1 MAAAMDTNTPQWS
14 LELLGRISGKYTHYQ
29 GILLANSLNE
39 LLQQWMMCK
48 PTKSLIEVSTECFA
62 AISCFPTAI
71 ITRVL
76 MCGLKDFCQHS
87 KKSPD
92 NEMMSEEKIPKMGS
106 VDSLQTDINP
116 SVLNKLSRQFQ
127 SWKTRSSNE
136 FESFLGMVVLLVMRT
151 ENGALHVLNFLL
163 DTASPLQISDISDS
177 CDESLNQEVKDT
189 CAVIVL
195 TKFIQ
200 LQINIE
206 VRLGDILPSTSQ
218 RLTDLLGPDGVQRPL
233 QLLQNIFS
241 LIKWEKASKVSPK
254 QRSSL
259 TYSLQAQWKSFIP
272 LITHDSREV
281 AILTLRIL
289 NEIGVPKNLT
299 MDAVLQLCSSLVL
312 FFFQILDTSDSKIAF
327 SMFKVCHHCVH
338 NICGQSYIQCI
349 LIRFIIE
356 GVFNQEVGK
365 LLGAKSDPA
374 AQSAEKKPT
383 VSLLEENKKHGLT
396 LTLPRSHS
404 SVFHAGVIGGGLRP
418 RINMTKMTKDH
429 VTRNKL
435 FVTDLLRICSHQQQK
450 PEVAMEMDMEHQQT
464 PPSKNHQLIL
474 SEDLCRMVGSL
485 LTELSTPDVLYN
497 NRFWPEEE
505 SIRMTVERDLQVWK
519 CFDNNPVIW
528 DIMELYGG
536 NSLAM
541 CRCSPVLK
549 SITAALMNHFESCRE
564 ELARNSPKQMT
575 AACRLVRCL
584 GKSCLL
590 PEPLKFVSELFPLV
604 TSYEAFLLLLTVW
617 RYMKENPP
625 TEDPEE
631 ARRRGNNSVYDLV
644 SQFL

>member
-1 MAAAMDTNTPQWS
+1 
-14 LELLGRISGKYTHYQ
+14 
-29 GILLANSLNE
+29 
-39 LLQQWMMCK
+39 
-48 PTKSLIEVSTECFA
+48 
-62 AISCFPTAI
+62 
-71 ITRVL
+71 
-76 MCGLKDFCQHS
+76 
-87 KKSPD
+87 
-92 NEMMSEEKIPKMGS
+92 
-106 VDSLQTDINP
+106 
-116 SVLNKLSRQFQ
+116 
-127 SWKTRSSNE
+127 
-136 FESFLGMVVLLVMRT
+136 
-151 ENGALHVLNFLL
+151 
-163 DTASPLQISDISDS
+163 
-177 CDESLNQEVKDT
+177 
-189 CAVIVL
+189 
-195 TKFIQ
+195 
-200 LQINIE
+200 
-206 VRLGDILPSTSQ
+206 
-218 RLTDLLGPDGVQRPL
+218 
-233 QLLQNIFS
+233 
-241 LIKWEKASKVSPK
+241 
-254 QRSSL
+254 
-259 TYSLQAQWKSFIP
+259 
-272 LITHDSREV
+272 
-281 AILTLRIL
+281 
-289 NEIGVPKNLT
+289 

-327 SMFKVCHHCVH
+327 SMFKVCHQCVH

-564 ELARNSPKQMT
+564 ELACNSPKQMT

-631 ARRRGNNSVYDLV
+631 ARRRVCESRHTEIVRAILHSNIDTMGHLYPRFFSSLV
-644 SQFL
+644 T